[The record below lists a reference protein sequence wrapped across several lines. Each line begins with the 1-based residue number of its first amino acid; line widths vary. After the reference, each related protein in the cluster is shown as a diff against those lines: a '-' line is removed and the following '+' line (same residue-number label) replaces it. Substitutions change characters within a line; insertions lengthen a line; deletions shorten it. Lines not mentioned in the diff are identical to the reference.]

1 MKRRPLELVCLL
13 AWAQTSNGFAIAIGR
28 PFRTDTGTGTIPSTR
43 LFSRSSVPTTE
54 DQYPRFLSSASLC
67 ANSDSCSID
76 AAESYLREIVRI
88 ESACVA
94 GTMSGD
100 SICKDVGR
108 VSEVVAGLREKI
120 RRGAKQEIK
129 WVSSFVLVRTYCG
142 FITGGSRS
150 HRRQRTFWQQR
161 QEEFQNLV
169 SSSIDHRSNDMS
181 PLAAFTQAPIK
192 PAYLAIAALYTMA
205 VISLFQPAEMDPGTL
220 SGVVPFTTQEVWWA
234 IRDGYVVDLMSAWLK
249 NGGLVLS
256 DETVAASSLMP
267 REVWWSI
274 RDGYSSNLLF

>member
-43 LFSRSSVPTTE
+43 LFSRSSVPITE

-94 GTMSGD
+94 GTVSGD

-129 WVSSFVLVRTYCG
+129 
-142 FITGGSRS
+142 
-150 HRRQRTFWQQR
+150 TFWQQR

-256 DETVAASSLMP
+256 DEIVAASSLMP